1 MAYINY
7 LKIYILYTDIDIDM
21 YLFKKL
27 LKEKESRKREVIKR
41 KE

>member
-1 MAYINY
+1 MAYINS
-7 LKIYILYTDIDIDM
+7 LKIYIIYTDIDIDM
-21 YLFKKL
+21 YLLKKL

>member
-1 MAYINY
+1 MAYINS
-7 LKIYILYTDIDIDM
+7 LKIYIIYTDIDM
-21 YLFKKL
+21 YLLKKL

>member
-7 LKIYILYTDIDIDM
+7 LKIYIIYTDIDIDM

-27 LKEKESRKREVIKR
+27 LKEKESRKRQVIKR